1 MHWQKDKILNIL
13 TSFYICYLQMAPSQ
27 YFVHK
32 DVQFGREFVEHI
44 YPRNDEN
51 FLGLW
56 RKVGHLVDRENQGTW
71 EYLCSACQRDYRTR
85 THLVNPNSNL
95 ITRSYK
101 VEGFT
106 KSTDKWDWDYAYCDN
121 SESCW
126 GPRVKLFEIRRSKS
140 KWMMTQKSQAAS
152 LGKGLEMLCIGVVY
166 LCSLTHQIQN
176 SN

>member
-1 MHWQKDKILNIL
+1 MCLCIGKKIKILNIL

-71 EYLCSACQRDYRTR
+71 EYLC
-85 THLVNPNSNL
+85 
-95 ITRSYK
+95 
-101 VEGFT
+101 
-106 KSTDKWDWDYAYCDN
+106 
-121 SESCW
+121 
-126 GPRVKLFEIRRSKS
+126 
-140 KWMMTQKSQAAS
+140 
-152 LGKGLEMLCIGVVY
+152 
-166 LCSLTHQIQN
+166 
-176 SN
+176 